1 MGTSVE
7 HIEDTYSHIKLDED
21 RKILT
26 GGKMSESDK
35 VLLEM

>member
-1 MGTSVE
+1 MGTSVK
-7 HIEDTYSHIKLDED
+7 HIETTYSHIKLDED